1 MTASGTNPRR
11 TTRDEGARVPGHDSQ
26 PRRAGPRR
34 RGYPHCRRDPGRAL
48 GRTGCAAACRQ
59 SRRRVDLQIAAS
71 DEERPPDQ
79 THPDRHRRG
88 ARMNPA
94 RWLLRSASCAP
105 AAPALLRGTTI
116 VADYATFCARAAAIA
131 GGLRREHDIRPGDRV
146 AIFAGNR
153 TQYLEALYGI
163 WFAGAVAVPINGKL
177 HLREAAWILGDCGAQ
192 LVFRRFRNGRRC
204 RGESGA
210 RRSDDPVRRRLLRCA
225 CRRPSDGCAV
235 RNARRRSCLALLHL
249 RHDRQTEGGEAERR
263 EPDLMAL
270 CYVIDV
276 DAVHARDAILYA
288 APMSHGAGL
297 YNFMHVIRGARH
309 VVPGLGR
316 LRRRRDPGS
325 GSRPRER
332 LAVRRANHGAAA
344 GRRCAPTRRRP
355 ADGIKT
361 IIYGGGP
368 MYRADIIDA
377 VTVMG
382 PRFVQI
388 YGQGDA
394 RWRSPPCPAPCR
406 RPRAPALA
414 GPARLGRPSASPS
427 CAWPS
432 SVQTDRRCPMA
443 RSVRSL
449 VHGLP
454 VMQGYWRND
463 AATAETLAG
472 GWLHTGDMGALDADG
487 YLTLHDRSKDVIIS
501 GGTNIYPREV
511 EEALLTHP
519 GVHEVSV
526 IGRPD
531 SEWGESVRRLRGAG
545 RGRDAHR
552 DDARFPLPRADRA
565 LQAAES
571 LLLRRGAA
579 QEQLRQGPEDR
590 TQGAPPDNGIA
601 QGRDSG

>member
-1 MTASGTNPRR
+1 
-11 TTRDEGARVPGHDSQ
+11 
-26 PRRAGPRR
+26 
-34 RGYPHCRRDPGRAL
+34 
-48 GRTGCAAACRQ
+48 
-59 SRRRVDLQIAAS
+59 
-71 DEERPPDQ
+71 
-79 THPDRHRRG
+79 
-88 ARMNPA
+88 MNPA

-177 HLREAAWILGDCGAQ
+177 HLREAAWILGDCGAK
-192 LVFRRFRNGRRC
+192 LVFVDSGTAVVPGDLAPAAAMIPFDGGSFDALAAARPMDAPSETRAGDLVWLFYTSGTTGRPK
-204 RGESGA
+204 GVKLSA
-210 RRSDDPVRRRLLRCA
+210 ANLTS
-225 CRRPSDGCAV
+225 
-235 RNARRRSCLALLHL
+235 
-249 RHDRQTEGGEAERR
+249 
-263 EPDLMAL
+263 MAL
-270 CYVIDV
+270 CYEIDV

-309 VVPGLGR
+309 VVPDSGGFDADEILGLAAVLGNVSLFAAPTMVRR
-316 LRRRRDPGS
+316 LVDAARRRG
-325 GSRPRER
+325 ET
-332 LAVRRANHGAAA
+332 
-344 GRRCAPTRRRP
+344 GR
-355 ADGIKT
+355 GIKT

-388 YGQGDA
+388 YGQGE
-394 RWRSPPCPAPCR
+394 CPMAITAL
-406 RPRAPALA
+406 PRADVADRAHPRWQ
-414 GPARLGRPSASPS
+414 ARLGSVGRAQSVVRVAVLGPDGSPLS
-427 CAWPS
+427 HGEIGEVA
-432 SVQTDRRCPMA
+432 
-443 RSVRSL
+443 

-531 SEWGESVRRLRGAG
+531 SEWGESVAAFVVPAEGATLTEMMLDSHCRAQIARFKRPKVYFFVAALPKNNYGKVLKTELRARLRTTG
-545 RGRDAHR
+545 
-552 DDARFPLPRADRA
+552 
-565 LQAAES
+565 
-571 LLLRRGAA
+571 
-579 QEQLRQGPEDR
+579 
-590 TQGAPPDNGIA
+590 
-601 QGRDSG
+601 